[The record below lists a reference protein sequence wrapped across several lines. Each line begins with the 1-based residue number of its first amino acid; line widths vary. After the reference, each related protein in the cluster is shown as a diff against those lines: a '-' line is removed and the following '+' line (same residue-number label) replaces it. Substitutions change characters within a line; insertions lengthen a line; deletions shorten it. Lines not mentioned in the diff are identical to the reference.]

1 MTMPGAETHQPE
13 PEREESIFVLVDDSV
28 RPKRRRHPANVR
40 PEPTTTLSVAVPS
53 SLADELKHT
62 VSVLPGQSLDALMAE
77 ALRRVLESHG
87 PLPAPRRRS
96 RSSGDDCLIV
106 LAS

>member
-1 MTMPGAETHQPE
+1 M
-13 PEREESIFVLVDDSV
+13 REESIFVLVDDSV
-28 RPKRRRHPANVR
+28 RPRRPRRPSSPR

-77 ALRRVLESHG
+77 ALRRVLASHG

-96 RSSGDDCLIV
+96 RSSGDDSLII
-106 LAS
+106 LAT